1 MNKIFTEQTSNSWLR
16 QESKLNKKS
25 HTTGQSSNCAVK
37 SIVIKIVKIE
47 KKNDF
52 SFFNNVKNL
61 RMLVYFSWNVE
72 KTKVAVTV
80 N

>member
-25 HTTGQSSNCAVK
+25 HTTGQSSNYALK

-52 SFFNNVKNL
+52 SFFNNVKTL

>member
-1 MNKIFTEQTSNSWLR
+1 MNKIFTEQTNNRWLR

-25 HTTGQSSNCAVK
+25 HTTGQSSNYAVK